1 MPFPFLGNMFFRT
14 YTTQVTHLCAY
25 DTHLCAYDT
34 MTHVDMHYTCMCTYK
49 RIPPRPTYG
58 SVVVHK
64 ESDQVRHRLRK
75 GLECESEEESEHT
88 SAREKGER
96 EGRVRERRDHVEEP
110 IEASVFERKFCSVT
124 FASCL

>member
-1 MPFPFLGNMFFRT
+1 
-14 YTTQVTHLCAY
+14 
-25 DTHLCAYDT
+25 
-34 MTHVDMHYTCMCTYK
+34 MHYTCMCTYNP
-49 RIPPRPTYG
+49 IPPRPTYG